1 MTIKYTNVNTKVRA
15 MYEKTFQTSD
25 YEELLRQTSVKSC
38 LMLLKSKEE
47 YEEPLQDIKDEVHR
61 GALEKILQNL
71 LEKDIERILALLNK
85 EDKKIIKQI
94 LSKELTDEDN
104 KIDIVGLRADIL
116 NILSIYRAKKYYH
129 LNKDETKQKLI
140 PIKFR
145 LSKEI
150 INKMCEQTDIS
161 DLLHIIDST
170 NYGRIFIV
178 ENEDL
183 IEKRANEHL
192 YKYYKEQLRQGK
204 QTLSTILAYIYL
216 RKIEI
221 RNIINII
228 EGARYKVELNKT
240 KEKLVM

>member
-1 MTIKYTNVNTKVRA
+1 MSIRYTNVNTKVRA

-25 YEELLRQTSVKSC
+25 YEELLRQTSTKSC

-47 YEEPLQDIKDEVHR
+47 YEEPLQDIKDEIHR
-61 GALEKILQNL
+61 GTLEKILQNL
-71 LEKDIERILALLNK
+71 LDKDIERILDLLSPK
-85 EDKKIIKQI
+85 DKKTIQQI
-94 LSKELTDEDN
+94 LSKEWTDEDHKVN
-104 KIDIVGLRADIL
+104 IVGLRADVL

-140 PIKFR
+140 PIKYR
-145 LSKEI
+145 LSKETI
-150 INKMCEQTDIS
+150 DKMCEQTDIF
-161 DLLHIIDST
+161 DLLHIINGT
-170 NYGRIFIV
+170 IYGKIFIV

-183 IEKRANEHL
+183 IEKHANEYL

-204 QTLSTILAYIYL
+204 QALSTILAYIYL

-228 EGARYKVELNKT
+228 EGARYKVDMNKT
-240 KEKLVM
+240 KEKLVL